1 MNENKGAN
9 DNSVQQN
16 YFFGQKLKALR
27 KRKGLSQERL
37 AQKLDTTR
45 ATVANYE
52 AGRAS
57 PPYWL
62 VKEVAVYFEVD
73 IQYLF
78 EEGEM
83 YENITC

>member
-1 MNENKGAN
+1 MKENDGAN
-9 DNSVQQN
+9 DNSVHQQN

-62 VKEVAVYFEVD
+62 VEQAAVYFGVE
-73 IQYLF
+73 IQCLF
-78 EEGEM
+78 EEGDE
-83 YENITC
+83 T